1 MRKLFIKLKQLFC
14 AALKELAAVFR
25 DQYNP
30 YHPRDEDMEPAPSV
44 ALPEKPLN
52 NELARVP
59 QTEPLIDQ
67 PLGTD
72 HRRRNTETVE
82 SRERGRPR
90 NNDKGLVPI
99 VTLSD
104 KPLIDVLTSN
114 PQTRP
119 LVDQLREAVHCR
131 RHAGTAESRERGRPR
146 NFRQTK
152 NIGLDSELVFLI
164 EIARCTGQYSG
175 SISSL
180 INDAMYSYFV
190 INYHNIHEVLL
201 LIQSEPASNKKNDNE
216 QNII

>member
-14 AALKELAAVFR
+14 AALKELAAVVR
-25 DQYNP
+25 EHYNP
-30 YHPRDEDMEPAPSV
+30 YRPRDVDRGPAPGE
-44 ALPEKPLN
+44 ALPEKPSNDGLTG
-52 NELARVP
+52 VP
-59 QTEPLIDQ
+59 QTGPLADQ
-67 PLGTD
+67 PREAG
-72 HRRRNTETVE
+72 HYRRNAETVE
-82 SRERGRPR
+82 SRERSHPR
-90 NNDKGLVPI
+90 KKHKGPAPI

-114 PQTRP
+114 PQTQP

-164 EIARCTGQYSG
+164 EIALCTGQYSG
-175 SISSL
+175 AISSL
-180 INDAMYSYFV
+180 INDAMYSYFK
-190 INYHNIHEVLL
+190 INFHSIHEVLL
-201 LIQSEPASNKKNDNE
+201 LIQSEPASNKYDNE